1 MADLLLPTTVVGSHA
16 YPSWFWTALEA
27 IKQGQYG
34 TTDVR
39 EVYDDA
45 VNAAILDQE
54 RAGVD
59 IVSDGEMRRWYF
71 VQSFYGHMEG
81 LEQQPELRKVGV
93 YGYDMPPR
101 YRPVRRI
108 TVPHGLGIVEEF
120 RYARQVTAK
129 HLKVTCPGPLTLGI
143 HIQLPDTSV
152 YKNRLELSW
161 EFAAVVNRELK
172 ALVEAGA
179 DFLQIDEP
187 SYAIIPGTARDYLEL
202 YNAAV
207 ADVKAKI
214 ALHICFG
221 NLGSRPRG
229 PRRYAPLFPAFAEA
243 RAAQFVFEFANR
255 EMKEIERLTDFCGER
270 EVGLGVV
277 DIKSFHVESVEEIA
291 ERIREALQYVAPEK
305 VFINPDCGFFQ
316 LPRWLT
322 VLKLRRMV
330 EATHRVRHELTG
342 RAL

>member
-1 MADLLLPTTVVGSHA
+1 
-16 YPSWFWTALEA
+16 
-27 IKQGQYG
+27 
-34 TTDVR
+34 
-39 EVYDDA
+39 
-45 VNAAILDQE
+45 
-54 RAGVD
+54 
-59 IVSDGEMRRWYF
+59 
-71 VQSFYGHMEG
+71 
-81 LEQQPELRKVGV
+81 
-93 YGYDMPPR
+93 
-101 YRPVRRI
+101 
-108 TVPHGLGIVEEF
+108 VEEF
-120 RYARQVTAK
+120 RYAHQVTTK
-129 HLKVTCPGPLTLGI
+129 PLKVTCPGPLTLGI

-152 YKNRLELSW
+152 YKDRLELSW
-161 EFAAVVNRELK
+161 EFVAVVNRELK

-270 EVGLGVV
+270 EIGLGVI

-330 EATHRVRHELTG
+330 EATQRVRHELVG
-342 RAL
+342 AAR